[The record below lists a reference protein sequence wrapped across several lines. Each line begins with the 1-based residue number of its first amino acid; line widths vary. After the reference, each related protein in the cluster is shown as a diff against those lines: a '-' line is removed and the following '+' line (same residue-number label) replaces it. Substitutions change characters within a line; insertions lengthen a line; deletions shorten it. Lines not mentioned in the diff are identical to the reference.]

1 MIPDK
6 LQPGDEVRVISPA
19 RSLAMPW
26 MTDELK
32 KIANQRFNDLGLE
45 VSFGNNVYEMDE
57 FSSSSVTA
65 RVDDLHAAFSDK
77 NIKMIITVIGGFNSN
92 QLLNLLDFNLIKTNP
107 KIFCGY
113 SDITALSNAIL
124 ARTGLLTYYGPHYF
138 SFGDKYG
145 FDYSLDYFKKCLFS
159 TKRFEVNP
167 SLQWSDDRWAADQEN
182 RDFINNGGYWIIN
195 EGSADG
201 IIVGGNLCTFQL
213 LQGTSYWPSLKNSI
227 LFLEDDDWPGAF
239 TDVEFDRNLQSL
251 IHQQDFDSVKGII
264 IGRFQKKSQMNLKKL
279 TRIINIKP
287 ELREIP
293 IIANVDFGH
302 TTPQITYPI
311 GGRVRLEAQ
320 QGQIEIVISNH

>member
-6 LQPGDEVRVISPA
+6 LQPGNEVRVVTPA

-26 MTDELK
+26 MTDEVK
-32 KIANQRFNDLGLE
+32 KLANQRFNDLGLE

-57 FSSSSVTA
+57 FSSSSVTS

-77 NIKMIITVIGGFNSN
+77 NIKMVITVIGGFNSN
-92 QLLNLLDFNLIKTNP
+92 QLLNLLDFDLIKNNP

-113 SDITALSNAIL
+113 SDITALSNAIY

-138 SFGDKYG
+138 SFGDTYG

-159 TKRFEVNP
+159 AKKFEVKP

-182 RDFINNGGYWIIN
+182 RNFINNEGYWIIN
-195 EGSADG
+195 KGSADG

-251 IHQQDFDSVKGII
+251 IHQQDFDLVRGII
-264 IGRFQKKSQMNLKKL
+264 IGRFQKKSQINFKKL
-279 TRIINIKP
+279 TRIINTKP
-287 ELREIP
+287 ELQEIP

-302 TTPQITYPI
+302 TSPQITYPI
-311 GGRVRLEAQ
+311 GGRVRLDVRQ
-320 QGQIEIVISNH
+320 DQIEFEIFNH